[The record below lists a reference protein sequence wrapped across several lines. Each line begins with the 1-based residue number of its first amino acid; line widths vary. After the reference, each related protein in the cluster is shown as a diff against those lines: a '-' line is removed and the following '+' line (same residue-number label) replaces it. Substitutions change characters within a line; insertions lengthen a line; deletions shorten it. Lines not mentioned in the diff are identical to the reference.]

1 MKGWCCAQVVEH
13 LPDKC
18 KALSLTSLQK
28 KKKKW
33 REEEEKS
40 DKLYCKLRVEFERF
54 LN

>member
-1 MKGWCCAQVVEH
+1 VQGPEFNLITK
-13 LPDKC
+13 
-18 KALSLTSLQK
+18 K

-33 REEEEKS
+33 REQEEKS